1 MQFMKQIIAQ
11 YIGRLI
17 CCNHASLFLVFL
29 RLPASARAS
38 EDLLLGV
45 VSSVVEI
52 SSLELL
58 GPQQVSRGKEK
69 QKNSFRQACMDIALG
84 IPRRAGA

>member
-1 MQFMKQIIAQ
+1 MLQPCLSFPGISSPSSFSK
-11 YIGRLI
+11 
-17 CCNHASLFLVFL
+17 
-29 RLPASARAS
+29 RAS

-69 QKNSFRQACMDIALG
+69 QKNSFRQACMFALSPNKG
-84 IPRRAGA
+84 IPHRAGA